1 MVRVRKNNIHTGN
14 TKFQGSRP
22 RQFSGNVQT
31 SSGHIDKKKRGSSP
45 NRGRQGPVLRGSVSN
60 KKGKRQEKKTLANGY
75 FGELPDAGNAQNIAK
90 FYYESHGLV
99 VIPCVRGE
107 KFPPGEWKH
116 LNEQVVWDTESV
128 LNQWRETIK
137 QEPISEEISDHN
149 YATLCGPSGVTVID
163 FDDKE
168 VADKFPVDTLT
179 IETPNGRHFYIRIE
193 DGEVSNSTF
202 PKYHVDI
209 RGNGGIAILPP
220 SLGADARPYK
230 LSSNQ
235 QIIKWTLETF
245 HSYMRSIT
253 GNNGS
258 ELDGLLRTSNE
269 QGWFVDLFG
278 AGANKGSRNNDCT
291 KLAGYLL
298 AANLT
303 VEDVTAI
310 LVLWSDKNCSPPL
323 PPEEVIRCV
332 ESIARREERNENKEA
347 GEFERDLASAKTD
360 PNNPFV
366 DS

>member
-1 MVRVRKNNIHTGN
+1 LVRVRKNNIHTGN

-75 FGELPDAGNAQNIAK
+75 FGELPDAENAQNIAK

-99 VIPCVRGE
+99 VIPCIRGE
-107 KFPPGEWKH
+107 KFPMSKWEHITSWK
-116 LNEQVVWDTESV
+116 EAEDWWDALTNRRV
-128 LNQWRETIK
+128 
-137 QEPISEEISDHN
+137 ISEFN
-149 YATLCGPSGVTVID
+149 YATVCGPSGVTVID

-168 VADKFPVDTLT
+168 VADKYPVDTFT

-258 ELDGLLRTSNE
+258 ELDGLLRASNE
-269 QGWFVDLFG
+269 PGWFVDLFG
-278 AGANKGSRNNDCT
+278 TGANKGSRNNDCT
-291 KLAGYLL
+291 K
-298 AANLT
+298 
-303 VEDVTAI
+303 
-310 LVLWSDKNCSPPL
+310 
-323 PPEEVIRCV
+323 
-332 ESIARREERNENKEA
+332 
-347 GEFERDLASAKTD
+347 
-360 PNNPFV
+360 
-366 DS
+366 